1 MKREGSKSHLRCG
14 VPTMKFVCPK
24 MKWVW
29 DKERKRSYRKC
40 ECENPC
46 TTSSCGRMIY
56 VYPEQNLR
64 AYPGTTRGNEEW
76 DATYKIRVNVEKS
89 INHIKDSF
97 CLANRKTQNA
107 KTLHSDLLIAGIAQ
121 LITVIL
127 ADKIHHHEYIRSLK
141 PLIA

>member
-1 MKREGSKSHLRCG
+1 
-14 VPTMKFVCPK
+14 
-24 MKWVW
+24 
-29 DKERKRSYRKC
+29 
-40 ECENPC
+40 
-46 TTSSCGRMIY
+46 MIY

-76 DATYKIRVNVEKS
+76 DVTYKIRVNVEKS

-107 KTLHSDLLIAGIAQ
+107 KTLHTDLLIAGIAQ

>member
-1 MKREGSKSHLRCG
+1 MHYLILEYIHQ
-14 VPTMKFVCPK
+14 
-24 MKWVW
+24 
-29 DKERKRSYRKC
+29 
-40 ECENPC
+40 
-46 TTSSCGRMIY
+46 
-56 VYPEQNLR
+56 QNLR

-141 PLIA
+141 PLIAQDLPIYKPFFCMAY